1 MTSQLPEFTEP
12 GAYPGAR
19 VIAAE
24 WDMFLGW
31 FKDEWEPGKH
41 VALIGPTG
49 EGKST
54 FAVGVLDLRKWVLAV
69 DPKGEDETLAASG
82 YTRITRWPPPS
93 EIRDQIAEG
102 RPARL
107 IVGGSTRTRHEMER
121 LADLMREAIEGVRA
135 EGGWTI
141 YADEFQLLADRRMYG
156 LDKEVEALL
165 IAARSRGTSV
175 VTAFQAP
182 AWVPK
187 AGTRQATFTVMWPT
201 RDRVMIKTVAEA
213 MGRPWHELAEAVDE
227 LPSYH
232 VLVIPKRIRA
242 PMVITHAPKLGPSRP
257 RQGGGPPR
265 HPALSAAPPRDARPV

>member
-1 MTSQLPEFTEP
+1 VTPDLLADE
-12 GAYPGAR
+12 AAR
-19 VIAAE
+19 VISAE

-31 FKDEWEPGKH
+31 FKDAWAPGAH

-54 FAVGVLDLRKWVLAV
+54 FAVGVLGQRKWVLAL

-82 YTRITRWPPPS
+82 YQRLTSWPPPS
-93 EIRDQIAEG
+93 KIRDEIAEG
-102 RPARL
+102 KPARL
-107 IVGGSTRTRHEMER
+107 IVGGSTRTRAEMAR
-121 LADLMREAIEGVRA
+121 LRDLMEHAIEGVRA

-141 YADEFQLLADRRMYG
+141 YADEFQLLADRRMYA
-156 LDKEVEALL
+156 LDKEIETLL

-175 VTAFQAP
+175 LTSFQAP
-182 AWVPK
+182 SWVPK

-232 VLVIPKRIRA
+232 VLVIPKKIRA
-242 PMVITHAPKLGPSRP
+242 PMVLAHAPKLS
-257 RQGGGPPR
+257 
-265 HPALSAAPPRDARPV
+265 

>member
-1 MTSQLPEFTEP
+1 MSEP
-12 GAYPGAR
+12 LVIKPAASGDAPGAR
-19 VIAAE
+19 VIAAD
-24 WDMFLGW
+24 WDMFLAW
-31 FKDEWEPGKH
+31 FKDEWKPGQH

-54 FAVGVLDLRKWVLAV
+54 FAVGILGLRKWVLAL

-82 YTRITRWPPPS
+82 YQRLTSWPPDS
-93 EIRDQIAEG
+93 KVRDDIAEG
-102 RPARL
+102 KPARL
-107 IVGGSTRTRHEMER
+107 IVGGSTRTKEHQRK
-121 LADLMREAIEGVRA
+121 LADLMRESVEGVRS

-156 LDKEVEALL
+156 LDKEIEGLL

-187 AGTRQATFTVMWPT
+187 AGTRQATFVVIWPT

-213 MGRPWHELAEAVDE
+213 MGRPWHELAEAIDE
-227 LPSYH
+227 LPPYH

-242 PMVITHAPKLGPSRP
+242 PMVLAHAPKL
-257 RQGGGPPR
+257 
-265 HPALSAAPPRDARPV
+265 

>member
-1 MTSQLPEFTEP
+1 MSEPIVIRPDKPGPE
-12 GAYPGAR
+12 R

-24 WDMFLGW
+24 WDMLLAW
-31 FKDEWEPGKH
+31 FADEWKPGQH

-54 FAVGVLDLRKWVLAV
+54 FAVGTLGLRKWVLAL
-69 DPKGEDETLAASG
+69 DPKGEDETLSASG
-82 YTRITRWPPPS
+82 YQRITSWPPPS
-93 EIRDQIAEG
+93 KIRDDIAEG
-102 RPARL
+102 KPARL
-107 IVGGSTRTRHEMER
+107 IVGGSTRTREEMAK
-121 LADLMREAIEGVRA
+121 LAELMKQAIEGVRA

-156 LDKEVEALL
+156 LDKEIETLL

-187 AGTRQATFTVMWPT
+187 AGTRQATFVVLWPT

-227 LPSYH
+227 LPPYH
-232 VLVIPKRIRA
+232 VLIIPKRIRA
-242 PMVITHAPKLGPSRP
+242 PMVLAHAPKL
-257 RQGGGPPR
+257 
-265 HPALSAAPPRDARPV
+265 